1 MKELNQKID
10 EYLSGRGMIKIRLGC
25 RDCRRLLK
33 IDGYIRSKRR
43 IRKWL
48 AKGKCEKCGR
58 IITIEIN
65 IEIIR
70 REDLW

>member
-33 IDGYIRSKRR
+33 IGDCIRPNKQIRR
-43 IRKWL
+43 WL
-48 AKGKCEKCGR
+48 VEVECEKCEVKR
-58 IITIEIN
+58 TIEV
-65 IEIIR
+65 EIKFV
-70 REDLW
+70 REG